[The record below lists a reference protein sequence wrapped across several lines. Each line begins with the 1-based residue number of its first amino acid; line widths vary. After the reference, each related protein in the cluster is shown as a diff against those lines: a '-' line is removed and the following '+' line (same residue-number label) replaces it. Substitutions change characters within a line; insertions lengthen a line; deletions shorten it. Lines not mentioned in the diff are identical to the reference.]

1 MVSRLKCTVKQ
12 WLLAFIYKSLFPSY
26 MFCNQYLYRS
36 GLKVTQNEDEVYIEK
51 SNYYKGYFNGRGQK
65 HKTFENTFPDVL
77 NISWQNR
84 TLSKQ
89 ITLIVIIGLFL
100 FEVWPNLIQILKSL
114 LKIHPSS
121 RQIESN
127 KKQNYYGGI

>member
-1 MVSRLKCTVKQ
+1 MVSKLKCTVKQ
-12 WLLAFIYKSLFPSY
+12 WLLGFIYKSLFPSY
-26 MFCNQYLYRS
+26 TFCNQYLHTS

-77 NISWQNR
+77 NISWQNH

-100 FEVWPNLIQILKSL
+100 YKSL
-114 LKIHPSS
+114 TQFDPNIKILIKNTSIFS
-121 RQIESN
+121 TNI
-127 KKQNYYGGI
+127 K

>member
-1 MVSRLKCTVKQ
+1 M
-12 WLLAFIYKSLFPSY
+12 
-26 MFCNQYLYRS
+26 
-36 GLKVTQNEDEVYIEK
+36 KVTQNEDEVYIEK

-77 NISWQNR
+77 NILWQNH

-100 FEVWPNLIQILKSL
+100 YKSL
-114 LKIHPSS
+114 THFDPNIKILIKNTSIFS
-121 RQIESN
+121 TNI
-127 KKQNYYGGI
+127 K